1 LPSGI
6 IALRH
11 LPAGR
16 GARALV
22 TSDGIGGTAASGGGC
37 GRAGLVPGCGSGAA
51 GAVIGVLLGQARIR
65 RSVAGDRQVCGGQP
79 AGTLRRGDGNAR
91 GR

>member
-11 LPAGR
+11 LPPAGR

-22 TSDGIGGTAASGGGC
+22 TSDGIGGTAPSGGSC
-37 GRAGLVPGCGSGAA
+37 GRAGMPGCGSGADSW
-51 GAVIGVLLGQARIR
+51 VMVFSSGQARIR
-65 RSVAGDRQVCGGQP
+65 HSVAGDR
-79 AGTLRRGDGNAR
+79 R
-91 GR
+91 GRAAGRDAAAG

>member
-6 IALRH
+6 IARRH
-11 LPAGR
+11 LPPAGR

-22 TSDGIGGTAASGGGC
+22 TSDGIGGTVPSGDGC
-37 GRAGLVPGCGSGAA
+37 AGVSGCGSGTA

-65 RSVAGDRQVCGGQP
+65 RSVAGGRQACGGQP
-79 AGTLRRGDGNAR
+79 TGTLRRGDGNAR